1 MGRKLKIYLDTS
13 VPNAYVDD
21 KNPVRQEA
29 TKDFWTRIE
38 QYKVYVSDVVVEE
51 VEALGDE
58 DKKKHL
64 LDLIKKFDK
73 LSSNGEEIEILT
85 REYVERG
92 IIPVKYVEDA
102 VHIAVATVYSLD
114 VLVSWNF
121 EHIVKLKT
129 KREVNAINVLLGYN
143 QLEIVEPTML

>member
-38 QYKVYVSDVVVEE
+38 QYKVYVSDVVVVEE
-51 VEALGDE
+51 FEAIGDE

-64 LDLIKKFDK
+64 IDLIKKFDK
-73 LSSNGEEIEILT
+73 LSSNFI
-85 REYVERG
+85 
-92 IIPVKYVEDA
+92 
-102 VHIAVATVYSLD
+102 
-114 VLVSWNF
+114 
-121 EHIVKLKT
+121 
-129 KREVNAINVLLGYN
+129 
-143 QLEIVEPTML
+143 